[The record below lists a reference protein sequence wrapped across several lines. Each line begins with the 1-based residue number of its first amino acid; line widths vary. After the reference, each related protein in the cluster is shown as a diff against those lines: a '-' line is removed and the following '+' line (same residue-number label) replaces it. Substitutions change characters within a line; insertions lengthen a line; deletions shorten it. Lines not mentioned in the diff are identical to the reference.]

1 MGKIIVLYYSSNGK
15 TAELARHVR
24 SGILEEGNN
33 EPLLR
38 TVASLNKNQ
47 VDQDVPIISKRELED
62 CNGLALGSPTRFG
75 TMAAALKSFLETTSD
90 LWLSGALIDK
100 PAAVFTSTSS
110 LHGGQEST
118 LLSMA
123 LPLLHHGMT
132 LVGVPYSCPELFQS
146 SGGGSPYGGGHVSG
160 SQGEKPISKE
170 EIGIARYL
178 GFRLSTNVTKLR

>member
-47 VDQDVPIISKRELED
+47 VAQDVPIISKKELED

-100 PAAVFTSTSS
+100 PAVVFTSTSS

-132 LVGVPYSCPELFQS
+132 LVGV
-146 SGGGSPYGGGHVSG
+146 PYGGGHVSG

>member
-1 MGKIIVLYYSSNGK
+1 
-15 TAELARHVR
+15 
-24 SGILEEGNN
+24 
-33 EPLLR
+33 
-38 TVASLNKNQ
+38 
-47 VDQDVPIISKRELED
+47 
-62 CNGLALGSPTRFG
+62 
-75 TMAAALKSFLETTSD
+75 MAAALKSFLETTSD

-178 GFRLSTNVTKLR
+178 GFRLSTNVTKLK

>member
-1 MGKIIVLYYSSNGK
+1 MRKIIVLYYSSNGK
-15 TAELARHVR
+15 TAELAKHVR

-38 TVASLNKNQ
+38 TVVPLSKNQ
-47 VDQDVPIISKRELED
+47 SDQNVPIISKTELEE
-62 CNGLALGSPTRFG
+62 CSGLALGSPTRFG
-75 TMAAALKSFLETTSD
+75 TMAAALKAFLETTSD
-90 LWLSGALIDK
+90 LWLSGTLIDK

-132 LVGVPYSCPELFQS
+132 LIGVPYSCPELFRL

-160 SQGEKPISKE
+160 SQGENPISKE

-178 GFRLSTNVTKLR
+178 GFRLSSHVTKIG